1 MWNGKGQTAV
11 EYVEFDKINEL
22 LKFAR
27 DFRAVLFEP
36 PIGGLFKKDTAYIRD
51 GVKMLEMTMTIA
63 GRRQIFRFLK
73 DGSGASEKVS
83 GEEAFR
89 CLSLYYKVPRLEEFS
104 DKMSPKYMSAAPF
117 IWKNDAYE
125 KKRVYAYEYDLN
137 SAYGAAMLGEMP
149 DTSAPMRAG
158 HVKENEIGFIEL
170 PKKNGDG
177 LTLVSTRSGYS
188 SFIFPAMDSPF
199 KAFVENWYKKKQ
211 NPETRA
217 KAKGVL
223 NFSVGYLQRVNVF
236 LRAAI
241 LTACNEYICN
251 LLDKNSIYSNTDSI
265 VSLTPREDLIIGDG
279 VGEWKKDN
287 EGLFAFVG
295 FNYQWRDDPPAYRGV
310 PKSWFKKGWDILRDE
325 LPKTGNLYYLDHEK
339 LKVKKSPKGGTIYG

>member
-11 EYVEFDKINEL
+11 EYVGLDKINEL

-51 GVKMLEMTMTIA
+51 GVKMLELTLTFA
-63 GRRQIFRFLK
+63 GKRQIFRFLK
-73 DGSGASEKVS
+73 DGSGANEKVS

-104 DKMSPKYMSAAPF
+104 NKMSPKYMSAAPF

-125 KKRVYAYEYDLN
+125 KKRVYAYEYDVN

-158 HVKENEIGFIEL
+158 YVKKNEIGFIEL

-188 SFIFPAMDSPF
+188 SFIFPAMESPF

-223 NFSVGYLQRVNVF
+223 NYSIGYLQRVNVF

-241 LTACNEYICN
+241 LTACNNHIRT
-251 LLDKNSIYSNTDSI
+251 LLNEDSIYSNTDSI

-287 EGLFAFVG
+287 EGPFAFVG

-310 PKSWFKKGWDILRDE
+310 PKSWFRKGWDILKDE